1 MNKRLGFVTAVA
13 LACATGCGKSDSEK
27 FADSYCAEMAKCCGQ
42 AGLPADGNTCH
53 DWMNFAAMGGSYNS
67 SAGDACLAE
76 MRSQVSAGT
85 FCTGSS
91 SSPSPCD
98 SVYGS
103 SSGNKKPGETC
114 SFDSDCAPS
123 SEGKVVCASLFV
135 NNTFIDKCQVQIA
148 GKAGDTPCV
157 GTQEGTNFLSYQA
170 SNAMDVV
177 SRGYVCD
184 VADAVTCQDG
194 TCVALKA
201 LGASCLIS
209 TECVRTAY
217 CSYPQDV
224 CTTKISAGG
233 ACTGIAGSECVDSAY
248 CDTNARQC
256 MAKLANGAAC
266 TSLITCQSL
275 YCSGGTCQGS
285 STAGLSIF
293 CGS

>member
-13 LACATGCGKSDSEK
+13 LACATGCGKDDSEK
-27 FADSYCAEMAKCCGQ
+27 FVDSYCAEVAKCCGQ
-42 AGLPADGNTCH
+42 AGLPADGKTCH
-53 DWMNFAAMGGSYNS
+53 DWMTFVAMAGSYNS

-114 SFDSDCAPS
+114 TFETDCAPS
-123 SEGKVVCASLFV
+123 SQGKVVCASIVV
-135 NNTFIDKCQVQIA
+135 NNTSIDKCQVQIA

-157 GTQEGTNFLSYQA
+157 GTQEGDMFFHYEA
-170 SNAMDVV
+170 SGATDVV
-177 SRGYVCD
+177 SQGYSCD
-184 VADAVTCQDG
+184 VANAVTCQDG
-194 TCVALKA
+194 TCVALTP

-224 CTTKISAGG
+224 CTTKVSAGG

-248 CDTNARQC
+248 CDTGTRQC
-256 MAKLANGAAC
+256 TAKLANGAAC
-266 TSLITCQSL
+266 ASSIACQSL

-285 STAGLSIF
+285 SNVALSWL

>member
-1 MNKRLGFVTAVA
+1 
-13 LACATGCGKSDSEK
+13 
-27 FADSYCAEMAKCCGQ
+27 
-42 AGLPADGNTCH
+42 
-53 DWMNFAAMGGSYNS
+53 
-67 SAGDACLAE
+67 
-76 MRSQVSAGT
+76 
-85 FCTGSS
+85 
-91 SSPSPCD
+91 
-98 SVYGS
+98 
-103 SSGNKKPGETC
+103 
-114 SFDSDCAPS
+114 
-123 SEGKVVCASLFV
+123 V

-157 GTQEGTNFLSYQA
+157 GTQEGTDFLSYQA
-170 SNAMDVV
+170 SNATDVV

-184 VADAVTCQDG
+184 VANAVTCQDG

-217 CSYPQDV
+217 CSYPGDV

-233 ACTGIAGSECVDSAY
+233 ACNGIAGSECVDSAY